1 MSTFRIIHADVMD
14 GLATLPD
21 TSFGACFC
29 DPPYGLSFMNKAW
42 DHGVPG
48 PEVWREVLRVL
59 KPGAPLLAFGGTRT
73 FHRLACAIEDAG
85 FILTDTLCWLYG
97 SGFPKGHAQ
106 LKPAWEPITLAWK
119 KGKRVL
125 AIDAGRIGT
134 EARINP
140 ASNGACA
147 GRERSIN
154 LIDRGDGKTPD
165 GRDLNRALAR
175 IADRMETNEPT
186 EVIGRWPA
194 NVLLDEDAAAALD
207 AAAPDVGGGSDRD
220 HRGECHGFKDTRRS
234 IRDDVHIAHDKS
246 GGASRFF
253 YIAKADAAERHAS
266 GLNAHP
272 TVKPVDLCAYL
283 SKLILPG
290 EGARLI
296 VPFSG
301 SGSEIMGALRAGW
314 SECVGIER
322 EAEYVELSRRRI
334 MGDSP
339 MFNTESDAVCN
350 IG

>member
-1 MSTFRIIHADVMD
+1 MGSFSIIHADVMD
-14 GLATLPD
+14 GLRSLPD
-21 TSFGACFC
+21 ASFGACFC
-29 DPPYGLSFMNKAW
+29 DPPYGLASVEKRRPGWKGQNAGGRGFMGLEW
-42 DHGVPG
+42 DAVIPG
-48 PEVWREVLRVL
+48 PEVWAEVLRVL

-73 FHRLACAIEDAG
+73 YHRLACAIEDAG
-85 FILTDTLCWLYG
+85 FALADTLCWLYG

-134 EARINP
+134 TRNVP
-140 ASNGACA
+140 ASH
-147 GRERSIN
+147 S
-154 LIDRGDGKTPD
+154 KTASSV
-165 GRDLNRALAR
+165 GVTGISSNRLESEL
-175 IADRMETNEPT
+175 DPN
-186 EVIGRWPA
+186 IGRWPA

-207 AAAPDVGGGSDRD
+207 AASAGRTESKGHFPKLKSGDKTGWSGGWSDFEQQERHSED
-220 HRGECHGFKDTRRS
+220 
-234 IRDDVHIAHDKS
+234 S

-253 YIAKADAAERHAS
+253 YIAKADSTERNAS
-266 GLNAHP
+266 GPNGHP

-314 SECVGIER
+314 SECVGIEK

-334 MGDSP
+334 QGDAP